1 MSKRKEVRS
10 DLSMN
15 RLLHRLDAEVRD
27 EIRFYLEERAREF
40 VDEGMEPGEAWKA
53 ALYAFGDVG
62 KIESEVRSW
71 AKTRE
76 SKRRGW
82 EMLSS
87 LMQDLRYIVRTLLA
101 KPGFTVVALMSLA
114 LAIGANTAIFSLVHA
129 TLFRAPPVHEPDQ
142 LAAVFT
148 TSRRGF
154 PRASSS
160 YPDYLDYRDRSTHF
174 VDIAALSYLP
184 ASLGDD
190 SGRAVFVTLQ
200 AVTGNYF
207 ELLGVTPAS
216 GRVLQPQ
223 DDVLR
228 AGAPVAVLRYEY
240 WEDQFL
246 SDPAVVGKTIRLNG
260 VAFEVVGVARPGFK
274 GMRLDA
280 EPEIWIPLQTG
291 ALLDVGSISRQET
304 IWETRGSRW
313 LDMLIARLNPGSTV
327 EQARA
332 ELLAVS
338 DQLAEEDPDARGPRS
353 VTVDALPGYLLPNG
367 SETQMRGFVW
377 LLMGVTGFTL
387 LLACANLAN
396 LLLARASARKREI
409 GVRLAIGAGRGR
421 LVRQLLTES
430 TVLALVGA
438 GAGVFLADL
447 LLKLMGNFQL
457 PGSVTIASLGIGL
470 DGRLRLFALAISLV
484 TTLPFGL
491 VPAIQATRPEL
502 VHALKGDSVRDGTS
516 GSDRLRKGL
525 IALQVATCCVLL
537 VGSGLFLR
545 TLRQGLDVNLGVDT
559 EGVALAR
566 FSLGL
571 LQYEPNDAM
580 VFAEQLLDRA
590 RRLPGVDAASVST
603 RVPLQNGGAM
613 RFFAEVDDYEIAED
627 EELRVDVVFVSTGY
641 FESLR
646 MPLISGRAFDRS
658 DDESSVEVVVVNQAM
673 ADRYWPDGDAV
684 GGVISLGRDNRAQV
698 IGVAGDATWNGL
710 ADDATN
716 YVYAPLAQSPDRATR
731 NFLTLAVH
739 TMSNADDLLP
749 PMRAE
754 IQGLEPEL
762 PIQTLA
768 TMEGFLNRVLM
779 PQRMG
784 AALLSGFGLLAL
796 LLAAVGIAGVVAF
809 SVNQKQRDI
818 GVRIALGA
826 RGPEVLGLLVG
837 AMTTP
842 VAWGLAIGL
851 ITARLLTGTVQSF
864 MFRVSPTDPL
874 VYVVMA
880 VGLTGVAALATL
892 IPARKAMRIAPIKVL
907 QAE

>member
-1 MSKRKEVRS
+1 MSRRKDFRT

-15 RLLHRLDAEVRD
+15 RLLQRLDAEVRD
-27 EIRFYLEERAREF
+27 EIRFYLEERAQEF
-40 VDEGMEPGEAWKA
+40 VDEGMEPGEAWQA
-53 ALYAFGDVG
+53 ALEAFGDVG
-62 KIESEVRSW
+62 RIEAEVRGW

-82 EMLSS
+82 EMMSS
-87 LMQDLRYIVRTLLA
+87 LMQDLRYAVRTLAA
-101 KPGFTVVALMSLA
+101 KPGFTLVALLTLA
-114 LAIGANTAIFSLVHA
+114 LGIGANTAIFSLVHA
-129 TLFRAPPVHEPDQ
+129 TLFRAPPVQDPDR

-174 VDIAALSYLP
+174 VDMAATNYLP
-184 ASLGDD
+184 ASLGGDGGD
-190 SGRAVFVTLQ
+190 AIFVTVES
-200 AVTGNYF
+200 VTGNYF
-207 ELLGVTPAS
+207 ELLGVTPAR

-223 DDVLR
+223 DDILR
-228 AGAPVAVLRYEY
+228 SGAAVAVLRHDF
-240 WEDQFL
+240 WEDRFL
-246 SDPAVVGKTIRLNG
+246 SDPDIVGQTIRLNG
-260 VAFEVVGVARPGFK
+260 LAFEVVGVAREGFK

-280 EPEIWIPLQTG
+280 EPQIWLPQQAAS
-291 ALLDVGSISRQET
+291 ALGVGSSSRET
-304 IWETRGSRW
+304 VWEERGNRW
-313 LDMLIARLNPGSTV
+313 MDMLLARLRPESTI

-367 SETQMRGFVW
+367 SEAQMQGFVW
-377 LLMGVTGFTL
+377 LLVGVTGFTL

-430 TVLALVGA
+430 AVLALAGA
-438 GAGVFLADL
+438 GGGVFLADL
-447 LLKLMGNFQL
+447 LIKLLGVFQL
-457 PGSVTIASLGIGL
+457 PGSVTIASLDIGL
-470 DGRLRLFALAISLV
+470 DGRLLLFALGISVV
-484 TTLPFGL
+484 TSLLFGL

-525 IALQVATCCVLL
+525 IAVQVATCVVLL

-545 TLRQGLDVNLGVDT
+545 TLRQGLDVDLGVDT

-566 FSLGL
+566 FSLSL

-580 VFAEQLLDRA
+580 VFAEELLVRA
-590 RRLPGVDAASVST
+590 RRLPGVDAASLST

-613 RFFAEVDDYEIAED
+613 GFFAEVDGYERAED
-627 EELRVDVVFVSTGY
+627 EELRVDMVFTSTGY
-641 FESLR
+641 FESLGL
-646 MPLISGRAFDRS
+646 PLSSGRGFRPS
-658 DDESSVEVVVVNQAM
+658 DDASGLGVVVVNQAM
-673 ADRYWPDGDAV
+673 ADRYWPNGEAV
-684 GGVISLGRDNRAQV
+684 GGSVRFGDNVMQV
-698 IGVAGDATWNGL
+698 VGVAADATWNGL

-716 YVYAPLAQSPDRATR
+716 YVYAPLAQSPDRAAQS
-731 NFLTLAVH
+731 FLTLAIH
-739 TMSNADDLLP
+739 TTGHPDDLLP
-749 PMRAE
+749 IMRAE

-796 LLAAVGIAGVVAF
+796 ILAAVGIAGVVAF
-809 SVNQKQRDI
+809 SVNQKQKDI

-826 RGPEVLGLLVG
+826 SGLEVVGMLVATMARPVGLGLV
-837 AMTTP
+837 
-842 VAWGLAIGL
+842 VGL
-851 ITARLLTGTVQSF
+851 IAARALTGTVQGF
-864 MFRVSPTDPL
+864 MFRVSPTECRASCSGSAP
-874 VYVVMA
+874 
-880 VGLTGVAALATL
+880 
-892 IPARKAMRIAPIKVL
+892 RIL
-907 QAE
+907 SSTS

>member
-1 MSKRKEVRS
+1 MSKRKEFRS

-15 RLLHRLDAEVRD
+15 RLLERLDAEVRD
-27 EIRFYLEERAREF
+27 EIRFYLEERARAF

-53 ALYAFGDVG
+53 SLDAFGDVG
-62 KIESEVRSW
+62 RIEAEVRGW

-87 LMQDLRYIVRTLLA
+87 LMQDLRYTVRTLLA
-101 KPGFTVVALMSLA
+101 KPGFTVVALITLA
-114 LAIGANTAIFSLVHA
+114 WGIGANTAIFSLVHA

-154 PRASSS
+154 PRSSSS

-174 VDIAALSYLP
+174 ADMAATSFLP

-190 SGRAVFVTLQ
+190 SGGAVFVTLQ

-216 GRVLQPQ
+216 GRLLQPQ

-228 AGAPVAVLRYEY
+228 AGAAVAVLRHDY
-240 WEDQFL
+240 WKDHFL
-246 SDPAVVGKTIRLNG
+246 SDPEIVGQTIRLNSA
-260 VAFEVVGVARPGFK
+260 AFEVVGVARPGFK

-280 EPEIWIPLQTG
+280 EPEIWIPLQSG
-291 ALLDVGSISRQET
+291 ALLGVGTISQET
-304 IWETRGSRW
+304 IWERRGSRW
-313 LDMLIARLNPGSTV
+313 MDMLLARLNPESTV

-367 SETQMRGFVW
+367 SEAQMRGFVW

-438 GAGVFLADL
+438 GAGVFLADMLIKL
-447 LLKLMGNFQL
+447 LGNFQL
-457 PGSVTIASLGIGL
+457 PGSVTIDSLGIGL
-470 DGRLRLFALAISLV
+470 DGRLLLSALAISLA
-484 TTLPFGL
+484 TTVLFGL
-491 VPAIQATRPEL
+491 VPALQATRPEL

-516 GSDRLRKGL
+516 QSDRLRKGL
-525 IALQVATCCVLL
+525 ITLQVATCCVLL
-537 VGSGLFLR
+537 VGSGLFVR

-580 VFAEQLLDRA
+580 AFTEELLARA
-590 RRLPGVDAASVST
+590 RRLPGVDAASIST
-603 RVPLQNGGAM
+603 RVPLQNGGALG
-613 RFFAEVDDYEIAED
+613 RFAEIDGYERAED
-627 EELRVDVVFVSTGY
+627 EELRIDLVFASTGY
-641 FESLR
+641 FESLG
-646 MPLISGRAFDRS
+646 MPLLSGRGFERA
-658 DDESSVEVVVVNQAM
+658 DDGSGAGVVVVNQAM
-673 ADRYWPDGDAV
+673 AGRYWPEGHAV
-684 GGVISLGRDNRAQV
+684 GGTIAIGETRLQV
-698 IGVAGDATWNGL
+698 VGVTTDATWNGL

-716 YVYAPLAQSPDRATR
+716 YVYTPLAQSPDEAVRR
-731 NFLTLAVH
+731 FLTLTLH
-739 TMSNADDLLP
+739 TTGDADDLLP

-762 PIQTLA
+762 PIQTLS

-796 LLAAVGIAGVVAF
+796 ILAAVGIAGVVAF
-809 SVNQKQRDI
+809 SVNQKQKDI

-826 RGPEVLGLLVG
+826 SGREVLGLLVG
-837 AMTTP
+837 AMARP
-842 VAWGLAIGL
+842 VGLGL
-851 ITARLLTGTVQSF
+851 VVGLTAARALTGTVQSF
-864 MFRVSPTDPL
+864 MFRVNPTDPL

-880 VGLTGVAALATL
+880 LGLAGVAALATVV
-892 IPARKAMRIAPIKVL
+892 PARRATRIDPVTVLKA
-907 QAE
+907 E